1 MPLTVRDVM
10 TEDVAAVPPGATL
23 LEVARL
29 MDERRVSG
37 LPVVDGGGRVL
48 GVVSEADLLL
58 KGRWLVDR
66 LDIGQRL
73 MFEIRVAR
81 EAMSAPAVTI
91 GPASSLATAG
101 RRMLAHDVN
110 RLPVVEAG
118 ELVGIITRSDLVR
131 GFSRGEVAL
140 AEAVLHQ
147 R

>member
-66 LDIGQRL
+66 LDVGQRL
-73 MFEIRVAR
+73 MFEIRVAG

-91 GPASSLATAG
+91 GPTSSLATAG

-118 ELVGIITRSDLVR
+118 DLVGIVTRSDLVR
-131 GFSRGEVAL
+131 GFSRGEAAL